1 MDLDELLEQFKMLTI
16 WHKGVTITAAALL
29 AVMAGFIVWGIAA
42 EEIRILLIVA
52 GVILGIC
59 GAGLYLTVHILFNKT
74 KKVFGEY
81 FRASKMSEEEIRSLL
96 DKHQIKEI

>member
-16 WHKGVTITAAALL
+16 WHKCVAVTAVVLL
-29 AVMAGFIVWGIAA
+29 AVMLGLIIWGIAA
-42 EEIRILLIVA
+42 VEIRVLLIVS
-52 GVILGIC
+52 GLILGVC

-74 KKVFGEY
+74 KKVFREY
-81 FRASKMSEEEIRSLL
+81 FKASQMSEEEIRILL

>member
-16 WHKGVTITAAALL
+16 WHKGVAFVAAGLL
-29 AVMAGFIVWGIAA
+29 AVMLGLIVWGITA
-42 EEIRILLIVA
+42 EEIRTLLIVS
-52 GVILGIC
+52 GVILGVC

-74 KKVFGEY
+74 KKVFKEY
-81 FRASKMSEEEIRSLL
+81 FEASGMSESEIRSLL